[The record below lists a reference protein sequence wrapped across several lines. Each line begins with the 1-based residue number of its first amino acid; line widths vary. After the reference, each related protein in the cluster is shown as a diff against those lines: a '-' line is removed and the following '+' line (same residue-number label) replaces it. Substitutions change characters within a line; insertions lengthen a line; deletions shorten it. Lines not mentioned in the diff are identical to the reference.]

1 MRLGLAVEVPDKN
14 GREVEVGS
22 LYRLGYEGGGRLL
35 HRDLVTAETRL
46 DTPAQLKARVIESLP
61 ISTSRRM
68 ATAVIGFEMLAM
80 RNRARGMTSVLAV
93 GSAYPKPRE

>member
-61 ISTSRRM
+61 ISTSLTLRVRP
-68 ATAVIGFEMLAM
+68 
-80 RNRARGMTSVLAV
+80 MTW
-93 GSAYPKPRE
+93 